1 MKLSILLFSALLIN
15 NLSYSATPKEQVEAK
30 RQLLVDRVNK
40 ILKDPNKYRS
50 AMIEAK
56 DRVLFCS
63 YCHGKDGNSNQP
75 GIPRLAGQNAI
86 YLLDQIEKFAKKE
99 RKQFVMNQLA
109 KNFTDHE
116 KTILAVYY
124 SNNKVIPASG
134 DIEKAKQAAP
144 HYNNVCIKCH
154 GANGKGEA
162 GYARI
167 AGQRPD
173 YVINTLKAFR
183 SHNPDRR
190 NGFMETYTNN
200 LTDKQIENLAAYI
213 ANLR

>member
-1 MKLSILLFSALLIN
+1 M
-15 NLSYSATPKEQVEAK
+15 
-30 RQLLVDRVNK
+30 
-40 ILKDPNKYRS
+40 
-50 AMIEAK
+50 
-56 DRVLFCS
+56 
-63 YCHGKDGNSNQP
+63 
-75 GIPRLAGQNAI
+75 
-86 YLLDQIEKFAKKE
+86 
-99 RKQFVMNQLA
+99 
-109 KNFTDHE
+109 
-116 KTILAVYY
+116 
-124 SNNKVIPASG
+124 
-134 DIEKAKQAAP
+134 
-144 HYNNVCIKCH
+144 CIRCH

-190 NGFMETYTNN
+190 NGFMETYTSN